1 VAFGALSMLFD
12 VVVVRVD
19 LLADVTDEGISPE
32 RSLVQI
38 ITAILKF
45 FEVYLMWSHC
55 SFS

>member
-1 VAFGALSMLFD
+1 MLFD